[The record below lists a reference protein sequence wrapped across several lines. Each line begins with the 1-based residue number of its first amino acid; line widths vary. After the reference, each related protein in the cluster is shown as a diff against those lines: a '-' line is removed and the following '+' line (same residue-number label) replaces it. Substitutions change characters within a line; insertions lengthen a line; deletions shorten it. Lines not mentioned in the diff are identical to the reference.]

1 MQHWFPLLMHWI
13 VSGVALALTAAITP
27 GFRVRGF
34 GTALLAAVLIGAAN
48 YFVYPVM
55 FWLTLPLS
63 ILTLGFFVF
72 VLDAIILRVCA
83 ALLDDFDISNWFS
96 AILGAVILSL
106 TSSFL
111 HFLLV

>member
-1 MQHWFPLLMHWI
+1 MEHWFPLLMHWA
-13 VSGVALALTAAITP
+13 VSGVALALTADITP

-34 GTALLAAVLIGAAN
+34 GTALLAVVLIGAAN

-96 AILGAVILSL
+96 AILVAIILSL
-106 TSSFL
+106 TSIFL
-111 HFLLV
+111 HFLWL